1 MSATYH
7 DLKDRTVVIT
17 GGASGI
23 GAAIVEAFARQNAR
37 VGFIDVQ
44 HEAGSELARRLQ
56 GDGFAVEFIQA
67 DLTDIGALRGAIHAL
82 RQSLG
87 PIRVLVNNAALDDRH
102 SLEGLTPERF
112 DALIGVNLKQVVFAA
127 QAILPDMIAA
137 HHGSIINFSSI
148 SWMAGSGG
156 MPVYTAAKSAMLG
169 LTRSLA
175 RDYGKHGVRVN
186 TITPGWIRTERQE
199 RLWITPVSDE
209 TVMTAQCLKRWLKPA
224 EVARMALFLASD
236 EASACTSQSFIV
248 DGGWV

>member
-1 MSATYH
+1 M
-7 DLKDRTVVIT
+7 VIVT

-23 GAAIVEAFARQNAR
+23 GAAMVEAFARQKAR
-37 VGFIDVQ
+37 VGFIDLQ
-44 HEAGSELARRLQ
+44 EAAGRDLARKLQ
-56 GDGFAVEFIQA
+56 ADGLSVEFIQA
-67 DLTDIGALRGAIHAL
+67 DLTDIAALRAAIEGL
-82 RQSLG
+82 RRSVG
-87 PIRVLVNNAALDDRH
+87 PIAVLVNNAALDERH
-102 SLEGLTPERF
+102 SLEALTPERF
-112 DALIGVNLKQVVFAA
+112 DALLGVNLKHMLFAA
-127 QAILPDMIAA
+127 QAVLPDMIDAGA
-137 HHGSIINFSSI
+137 GSIINFSSI

-156 MPVYTAAKSAMLG
+156 MPVYTAAKSAVLG

-199 RLWITPVSDE
+199 RLWITAEGEE
-209 TVMTAQCLKRWLKPA
+209 TVMKAQCLKRWLMPA